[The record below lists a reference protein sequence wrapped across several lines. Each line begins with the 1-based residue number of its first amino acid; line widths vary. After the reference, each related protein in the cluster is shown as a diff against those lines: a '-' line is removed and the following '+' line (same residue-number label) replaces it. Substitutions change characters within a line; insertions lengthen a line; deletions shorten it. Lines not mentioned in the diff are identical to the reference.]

1 MQAPWATGATA
12 RPQVTVGSSGL
23 PDAAATP
30 PTNFEQAGWTFCAR
44 KGPILSTA
52 DADRWTK
59 ELGMTLPEMVF
70 GETDL
75 VVANAAAGVE
85 LSFKAY
91 DSLAACGDSSDIK
104 VSMSKK
110 WMEAN
115 SEVPDAQQ
123 YDWTYSTLFK
133 GTVTKSGE
141 PLVPQLTSSR
151 KIDLESLK
159 PGPGREIL
167 WSADLMLWEDEL
179 HDNGS
184 SYQQVRI
191 RVTCS
196 YFYILVRLFVR
207 VDGVKIRMRESR
219 IHHRFGDAHSLR
231 QHTVKEAEYA
241 GVQASC
247 TPKQLSEGILDD
259 PDQLSAKLR
268 VVQDGTE
275 ILTFVEG
282 KPQEERGGGV
292 GFQEQ
297 VWEP

>member
-1 MQAPWATGATA
+1 
-12 RPQVTVGSSGL
+12 
-23 PDAAATP
+23 
-30 PTNFEQAGWTFCAR
+30 
-44 KGPILSTA
+44 
-52 DADRWTK
+52 
-59 ELGMTLPEMVF
+59 MTLPEMVF

-159 PGPGREIL
+159 VRSWRSPLSLFCSFRHLDPRPSGVRALPHQQFPHCGRPLVVARPDFLRLGAVCSRAPGGR
-167 WSADLMLWEDEL
+167 
-179 HDNGS
+179 
-184 SYQQVRI
+184 
-191 RVTCS
+191 
-196 YFYILVRLFVR
+196 
-207 VDGVKIRMRESR
+207 
-219 IHHRFGDAHSLR
+219 
-231 QHTVKEAEYA
+231 
-241 GVQASC
+241 SC
-247 TPKQLSEGILDD
+247 GLPT
-259 PDQLSAKLR
+259 
-268 VVQDGTE
+268 
-275 ILTFVEG
+275 
-282 KPQEERGGGV
+282 
-292 GFQEQ
+292 
-297 VWEP
+297 